1 MAKPLLIDTSAW
13 IEAMRRKGDEATR
26 NEVHAALRSGRA
38 RFCDLVRVE
47 LWNGIGGDAERKW
60 LVDMEHSVESVPTD
74 ERVWSEARRLARES
88 RRLGLSLPA
97 TDLLIAACARV
108 HGLEI
113 LHRDAH
119 FDRLSSIDPAPAAPL

>member
-1 MAKPLLIDTSAW
+1 MAQPLLIDTSAW

-38 RFCDLVRVE
+38 RFCDFVRVE

-60 LVDMEHSVESVPTD
+60 LVDMEQSVESVPTD

-88 RRLGLSLPA
+88 RRQGLSLPG

-119 FDRLSSIDPAPAAPL
+119 FDLLSSVDPAPASPL